1 MDYALDERVRR
12 LWWVPLVS
20 GIIWILASLILF
32 RFDVS
37 SVKGVGIIAG
47 IVFIVA
53 GIEEIATMGSAREP
67 WKWLHAILGILLL
80 VGGVVALANPVNT
93 FLSIAA
99 LVGWLLLI
107 KGIFD
112 IILALSNRSI
122 DLWWLRLVVGIV
134 EIALAAVV
142 SGNPVQ
148 KAVFLI
154 AFVAAAAMFR
164 GVANIA
170 LAFQIRS
177 EFGTRS

>member
-20 GIIWILASLILF
+20 GIIWILASLVLF

-37 SVKGVGIIAG
+37 SAKGVGIIAG

-67 WKWLHAILGILLL
+67 WRWLHAILGVLLL
-80 VGGVVALANPVNT
+80 IGGVVALANPVNT

-112 IILALSNRSI
+112 IILALSNRGI

-148 KAVFLI
+148 KAVFLV